1 MFSLVISVL
10 MCEAQGGMSS
20 CPPGHRSNHTH
31 LLLKYNS
38 FGGMYCMAI
47 LTEDLQ
53 LTAQSGSTWT
63 QHGCPHPLSAPA
75 PISQK
80 ALQRSRGSER
90 QRQLSVPFEEGNAR
104 LIRYEWK
111 TIKID
116 AFQKEAWNIYKPTPV
131 LQKLII
137 FIDSLLNHGT
147 INGQFPRFFIGFNL
161 SIKEGRPLSAE

>member
-47 LTEDLQ
+47 LTEEL
-53 LTAQSGSTWT
+53 
-63 QHGCPHPLSAPA
+63 HGCPHPLSAPA

-80 ALQRSRGSER
+80 ALQRSRGSS